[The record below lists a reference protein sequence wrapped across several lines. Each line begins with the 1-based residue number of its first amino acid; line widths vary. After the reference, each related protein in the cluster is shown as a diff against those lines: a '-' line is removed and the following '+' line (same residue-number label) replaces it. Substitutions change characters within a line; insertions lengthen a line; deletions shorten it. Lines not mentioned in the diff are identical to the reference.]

1 MPIFVIG
8 SDPIPITNGFI
19 RVWSVRFQW
28 QEGNRRGRAYLVV
41 VGEWRIHEGAG
52 REASASKRWS
62 SAARGTAAESAVGD
76 EGASVRA

>member
-41 VGEWRIHEGAG
+41 VLAAG
-52 REASASKRWS
+52 DDPAN
-62 SAARGTAAESAVGD
+62 GD
-76 EGASVRA
+76 P